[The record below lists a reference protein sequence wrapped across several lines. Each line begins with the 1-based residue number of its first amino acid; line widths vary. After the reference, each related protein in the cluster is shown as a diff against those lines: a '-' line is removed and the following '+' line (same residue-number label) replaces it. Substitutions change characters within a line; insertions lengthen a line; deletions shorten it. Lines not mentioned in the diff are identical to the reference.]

1 MNQRNRSSGWKH
13 AKLSGHTNE
22 ENIRDQ
28 LNNNKDFR
36 KELEIILQADIEE
49 ARSDGRKEKKVESV
63 FSKKLTSSKTD
74 LKVISK
80 NKVFN
85 ISIKKSKGGQ
95 ASLITVKRFIQGMSR
110 HFSIELTSKELQAI
124 NLFFGDDPNQIN
136 RIINSLETSQID
148 SKIKIYES
156 RKQRLTIKSIELYD
170 GDLPSILLNFFINY
184 SKEIFLFC
192 FSRGLAVNSEDWAE
206 YLWYINTIEKGDNYN
221 QLFKIEDIASKI
233 ESSNIFGFGTMNGGT
248 TIQLPFGFVQW
259 HLGQMQFHHNYKKI
273 SNL

>member
-1 MNQRNRSSGWKH
+1 MNQRNRSSGWKY

-22 ENIRDQ
+22 ENIRNQIND
-28 LNNNKDFR
+28 NKDFR
-36 KELEIILQADIEE
+36 KELEILLQANIQE
-49 ARSDGRKEKKVESV
+49 AKSEGRKGKKVESV
-63 FSKKLTSSKTD
+63 FQKLTPSKTD

-95 ASLITVKRFIQGMSR
+95 VSLITVKRFIQGMNR
-110 HFSIELTSKELQAI
+110 HFSIELTSRELQAI
-124 NLFFGDDPNQIN
+124 NLFFGDDPNQIKK
-136 RIINSLETSQID
+136 IINSPETSQID
-148 SKIKIYES
+148 PKIKAYER

-170 GDLPSILLNFFINY
+170 EDLPSTLLNFFVNY

-192 FSRGLAVNSEDWAE
+192 FSRGLAANSEDWAE
-206 YLWYINTIEKGDNYN
+206 YLWYINTIEECDNYN
-221 QLFKIEDIASKI
+221 QLFKIDNIASKI
-233 ESSNIFGFGTMNGGT
+233 EFSNIYGFGSRGGGT

-259 HLGQMQFHHNYKKI
+259 HLGQMQFHHGFEKI

>member
-28 LNNNKDFR
+28 INNNKEFR
-36 KELEIILQADIEE
+36 EELEIILQADIKA
-49 ARSDGRKEKKVESV
+49 ARSDGRNEKKVESV
-63 FSKKLTSSKTD
+63 FDKQLTPSKTD
-74 LKVISK
+74 LKVISNK
-80 NKVFN
+80 KVFN
-85 ISIKKSKGGQ
+85 MSVKKSKGGQ
-95 ASLITVKRFIQGMSR
+95 AFLITVKRFIQGMNR

-124 NLFFGDDPNQIN
+124 NLFFGDDPNQIK
-136 RIINSLETSQID
+136 RIINSMETSQID
-148 SKIKIYES
+148 QKIKIYER

-170 GDLPSILLNFFINY
+170 KALPDILLNFFKNY

-192 FSRGLAVNSEDWAE
+192 FSMGLAVNDEDWAQ

-221 QLFKIEDIASKI
+221 QLFKIEDIATKI
-233 ESSNIFGFGTMNGGT
+233 ESSNIFEFGTRNGGT
-248 TIQLPFGFVQW
+248 TIKLPFGFVQW
-259 HLGQMQFHHNYKKI
+259 HLGQMQFHHNYEQI